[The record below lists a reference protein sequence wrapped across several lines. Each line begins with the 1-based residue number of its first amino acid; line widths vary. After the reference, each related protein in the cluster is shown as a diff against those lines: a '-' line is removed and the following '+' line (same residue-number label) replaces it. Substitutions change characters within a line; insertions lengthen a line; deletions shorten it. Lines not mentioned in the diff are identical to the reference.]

1 MVKILRHITL
11 KIFLLVLFL
20 LPTITSVAQC
30 PMCKMS
36 AEQSDIRRNLNT
48 GILYLLAFPFLL
60 MGGAMLW
67 WYLNRS
73 KFENPQN

>member
-1 MVKILRHITL
+1 MDKIFRHITF
-11 KIFLLVLFL
+11 KIFLLVVLMM
-20 LPTITSVAQC
+20 PAITTLAQC